1 MSTIKNHYYRQYDA
15 DFTLEFPSEAF
26 LGWTTGEVDVTP
38 ERVGLVVM
46 HAWDYG
52 PIEANPGAFRAESQ
66 LPRTYEVTRRV
77 LPGLLA
83 ATRAA
88 GVPVFYT
95 VLGAGYYE
103 RYPGYARAVKAAGPD
118 EAPLLG
124 VEPDASSARLRQF
137 HADHGFVGKH
147 NQADAANAWKNV
159 RLSPLVEPQ
168 PCDGVAKNAHQLTA
182 LCREAGVN
190 HLVYAG
196 FNLDS
201 CILMAPGGM
210 VDMNRRGAICSVLR
224 DAVTACENKETERL
238 ETMKQLGLWR
248 VSVEFGGLVLDT
260 ADFIDWLKKS
270 SVTHKEEGI

>member
-1 MSTIKNHYYRQYDA
+1 MIPIKAHYYRQYDA
-15 DFTLEFPSEAF
+15 DFTREVPSEAF
-26 LGWTTGEVDVTP
+26 LGWTTGDVDVAP
-38 ERVGLVVM
+38 ERVGLVIM

-52 PIEANPGAFRAESQ
+52 PIDANPGAFRAESQ
-66 LPRTYEVTRRV
+66 LPRTYEVTRTV

-95 VLGAGYYE
+95 VLGSGYYE
-103 RYPGYARAVKAAGPD
+103 QYPGYARAVKAAGPD
-118 EAPLLG
+118 EPPALE
-124 VEPDASSARLRQF
+124 VERDESSACLRRF
-137 HADHGFVGKH
+137 HDDHIFVGKH
-147 NQADAANAWKNV
+147 NQADAANAWKTV

-168 PCDGVAKNAHQLTA
+168 PGDGVARNARQLTA

-210 VDMNRRGAICSVLR
+210 IDMNRRGAICSVLR
-224 DAVTACENKETERL
+224 DAVTACENKETERR
-238 ETMKQLGLWR
+238 ETMKEIGLWR

-260 ADFIDWLKKS
+260 ADFIAWLKR
-270 SVTHKEEGI
+270 IP